1 MAPEP
6 ARASADARIPSWA
19 VWASIGGTGT
29 VLAAILAAVG
39 FNIAIWAVG
48 TTLISILVVYM
59 WARSVEGRR
68 QAFDRAVSLSITSL
82 FALAMVP
89 LVSLLYTV
97 VSKGL
102 ARMDAEFFTSS
113 MRGVVGEGGGILHA
127 AIGTFIITGV
137 ATLASVPIGIMAA
150 VYLHEYGKG
159 RLKRALTFFVD
170 VMTGIPSI
178 VAGLFA
184 FALFAIFFG
193 PGIRMGVMGSVALSV
208 LMIPIV
214 VRSTE
219 EMLRVVPDGLR
230 EASFALGVSKWR
242 TVAKVVLPTA
252 MTGIV
257 TGVMLA
263 VARIIG
269 ETAPLL
275 ITTGAFSSVN
285 LNPFSGRMENLPV
298 FAYNQYKNPG
308 VPPEP
313 YIDRAWA
320 AALVLILIVMVLF
333 LVARFISRRYGIE
346 LRR

>member
-219 EMLRVVPDGLR
+219 EMLRVVPD
-230 EASFALGVSKWR
+230 
-242 TVAKVVLPTA
+242 
-252 MTGIV
+252 
-257 TGVMLA
+257 
-263 VARIIG
+263 
-269 ETAPLL
+269 
-275 ITTGAFSSVN
+275 
-285 LNPFSGRMENLPV
+285 
-298 FAYNQYKNPG
+298 
-308 VPPEP
+308 
-313 YIDRAWA
+313 
-320 AALVLILIVMVLF
+320 
-333 LVARFISRRYGIE
+333 
-346 LRR
+346 